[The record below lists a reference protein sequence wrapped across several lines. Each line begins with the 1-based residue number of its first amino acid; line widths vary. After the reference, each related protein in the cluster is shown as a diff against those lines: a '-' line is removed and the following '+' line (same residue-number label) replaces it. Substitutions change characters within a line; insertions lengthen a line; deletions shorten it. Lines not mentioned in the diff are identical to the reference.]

1 MHAKMRR
8 AGNKPQTPAN
18 QCKGK
23 LSQTGAAVEP
33 VAAALLFM
41 AFAGIALRW
50 SVARQPLIADY

>member
-1 MHAKMRR
+1 MRR

-18 QCKGK
+18 QCKGE

-41 AFAGIALRW
+41 AFAGITLLLVR
-50 SVARQPLIADY
+50 RKTNRGL

>member
-18 QCKGK
+18 QCKGE

-33 VAAALLFM
+33 VAVALLFM

>member
-1 MHAKMRR
+1 MRR

-18 QCKGK
+18 QCKGE

-33 VAAALLFM
+33 VAVALLFM